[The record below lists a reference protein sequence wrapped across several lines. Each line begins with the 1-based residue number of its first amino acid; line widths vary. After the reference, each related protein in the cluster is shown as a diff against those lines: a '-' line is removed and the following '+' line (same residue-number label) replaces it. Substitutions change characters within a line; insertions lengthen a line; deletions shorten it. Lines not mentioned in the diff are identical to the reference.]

1 MGQSGGGTLVPG
13 VKHCVCEREGQR
25 EQSGDAGQGME
36 EAETKMEKARQTSS
50 DVRRGDGGSMN
61 ITKT

>member
-25 EQSGDAGQGME
+25 EHSGEGGQRRE
-36 EAETKMEKARQTSS
+36 EVETKMEKAR
-50 DVRRGDGGSMN
+50 
-61 ITKT
+61 